1 MDPKTLNKLKFH
13 LAHIVGGTSASLEAD
28 WRKLDELVPAALAQ
42 PSTAESRELRHL
54 LELQLQRLPERL
66 LVENVYALQQEL
78 ERVAKSGA
86 HKPPPAGGP
95 RTPVQEVADLLRG
108 RTVLVVGG
116 DSRRDHVERL
126 RTAFELAE
134 LHWPDSRESNASF
147 SAFEPF
153 VARPEVA
160 LVLLL
165 IKWNRHGITEELP
178 AVCERYK
185 KPVVRL
191 TGGYNPEQVAVQIL
205 AQAGKRL
212 GAPSR

>member
-13 LAHIVGGTSASLEAD
+13 LAHIVAGTSASPEDD
-28 WRKLDELVPAALAQ
+28 WRKLDELVPAALSQ
-42 PSTAESRELRHL
+42 PPLPESRELRHL

-66 LVENVYALQQEL
+66 LVENVYALQHEL

-86 HKPPPAGGP
+86 HKPAPSSGP

-126 RTAFELAE
+126 RKAFELAE
-134 LHWPDSRESNASF
+134 LHWPNSRESNASF

-178 AVCERYK
+178 AVCERYH

-191 TGGYNPEQVAVQIL
+191 TAGYNPEQVAVQIL

-212 GAPSR
+212 GASGR

>member
-1 MDPKTLNKLKFH
+1 MDPKILNKLKFH
-13 LAHIVGGTSASLEAD
+13 LAHIVAGTSASLEDD

-42 PSTAESRELRHL
+42 TPTPESRELRHL
-54 LELQLQRLPERL
+54 LELQAQRVPERL

-86 HKPPPAGGP
+86 HKPPPASGP
-95 RTPVQEVADLLRG
+95 RTPVQVVADLLRG

-116 DSRRDHVERL
+116 DSRRSHVERL
-126 RTAFELAE
+126 RSAFELAD

-178 AVCERYK
+178 AVCERYH

-212 GAPSR
+212 GASGG